1 MRDSMKPAAP
11 LMPFVAITTA
21 IAVYSAMDT
30 TMKLASLAVGAFSAT
45 LWRSMAGF
53 ALVLPLWLREGPRL
67 PGGVLLRLHVIRG
80 VVTAGVAT
88 SFFYGLVHLRL
99 AEAIA
104 ISFIAP
110 LIALFLAAVV
120 LGETIGRAAI
130 GASLLGLGGV
140 AVIALGS
147 AQEAQTHPGAVLGI
161 AAVLLSAALYAW
173 NLILQR
179 QQALLA
185 QPAEVAL
192 FQNGVSALTLALAA
206 PWLLVVPQGEA
217 WLSIGASAVLQ
228 VAALMLAS
236 WAYGRAEAQ
245 ALVPFEYTAFLWAV
259 LFGWL
264 AFHEA
269 VEWPTIAG
277 ATLIVAGCWLAAPKK
292 RAEHIEQT
300 AL

>member
-1 MRDSMKPAAP
+1 MKPAASM
-11 LMPFVAITTA
+11 MPFVAIIA
-21 IAVYSAMDT
+21 GIAVYSAMDT
-30 TMKLASLAVGAFSAT
+30 SMKFASLAVGAFSAT
-45 LWRSMAGF
+45 FWRSVVGCV
-53 ALVLPLWLREGPRL
+53 LVVPLWLREGARL
-67 PGGVLLRLHVIRG
+67 PQGVLLRLHIIRG

-88 SFFYGLVHLRL
+88 SFFYGLVRLRL

-104 ISFIAP
+104 ITFIAP

-120 LGETIGRAAI
+120 LGEKIGRAAI
-130 GASLLGLGGV
+130 GASLLGLVGV
-140 AVIALGS
+140 LVIALARAG
-147 AQEAQTHPGAVLGI
+147 EANAHPQAALGV
-161 AAVLLSAALYAW
+161 AAVLFSAALYAW

-185 QPAEVAL
+185 KPAEVAV
-192 FQNGVSALTLALAA
+192 FQNGITTLTLAVAA
-206 PWLLVVPQGEA
+206 PWLLVLPHGGE
-217 WLSIGASAVLQ
+217 WFSIGVSSVLQ

-259 LFGWL
+259 LLGWI
-264 AFHEA
+264 AFHET
-269 VEWPTIAG
+269 VELPTIAG
-277 ATLIVAGCWLAAPKK
+277 AVLIVAGCLLAAPK